1 VIFSFLD
8 DGLDVM
14 FDEVKIYVRSG
25 DGGDGIIA
33 FLREKFMPRG
43 GPAGGDGGRG
53 GDVVLKVNPRLNT
66 LIPFQKRVHF
76 KAEAGKRGGAK
87 NMSGA
92 GGASL
97 EVEVP
102 PGTVVKNAETGA
114 IIADLVR
121 PDDRV
126 VVAKGGR
133 GGRGNQHFAS
143 ASNQAPRIAEKGEP
157 SEERWLILE
166 LKLIADVG
174 LVGVPNAGKSTLL
187 SVISNARP
195 KIADYPFT
203 TLEPN
208 LGVVTYDDRDLVVAD
223 IPGLI
228 EGAHL
233 GVGLGHSFL
242 RHVQRTRILVHLL
255 NGTSENALADFSQI
269 NTELALFD
277 ERLAE
282 KPQIVVFTKMDLP
295 EARARWPEIEAA
307 LQARGIEPIAISA
320 ATREN
325 IRPLIQ
331 RIFQT
336 VDALPEATPL
346 SPAVAVPVYELSE
359 AEVEFN
365 ITRNSD
371 GFRVIGRKIERAAA
385 MTYWDEDAAVLRFQN
400 ILETLGVSEALEA
413 AGVQV
418 GDTVFIGDYELEWSE

>member
-1 VIFSFLD
+1 ML
-8 DGLDVM
+8 L
-14 FDEVKIYVRSG
+14 DEVKIYVRSG
-25 DGGDGIIA
+25 DGGDGIVA

-53 GDVVLKVNPRLNT
+53 GDVVIKVNPRLNT
-66 LIPFQKRVHF
+66 LSPFQRGVHF
-76 KAEAGKRGGAK
+76 KADNGKPGRAK

-92 GGASL
+92 SGKVI
-97 EVEVP
+97 EIDVP
-102 PGTVVKNAETGA
+102 PGTVIKDPETGA

-121 PDDRV
+121 KDDRV
-126 VVAKGGR
+126 VIAKGGR

-143 ASNQAPRIAEKGEP
+143 PSNQTPRMAEKGAPGQEM
-157 SEERWLILE
+157 WLTLE

-208 LGVVTYDDRDLVVAD
+208 LGVVLYDQRDMVVAD

-242 RHVQRTRILVHLL
+242 RHVQRTRVLVHLL
-255 NGTSENALADFSQI
+255 NGASENPIADYSQI
-269 NTELALFD
+269 NSELALYD
-277 ERLAE
+277 ERLGE

-295 EARARWPEIEAA
+295 EAQERWPEVKAF
-307 LQARGIEPIAISA
+307 LNARGIEPMAISA
-320 ATREN
+320 ATQQNVKE
-325 IRPLIQ
+325 LIQ
-331 RIFQT
+331 RVFLT
-336 VDALPEATPL
+336 VDALPPVEIMPVEITPL
-346 SPAVAVPVYELSE
+346 YELPE
-359 AEVEFN
+359 EEVVFN
-365 ITRNSD
+365 IVREDN
-371 GFRVIGRKIERAAA
+371 GAYRVVGRRIERAAS
-385 MTYWDEDAAVLRFQN
+385 MTHWDYEDAVMRFQD
-400 ILETLGVSEALEA
+400 ILETLGVSAALVE

-418 GDTVFIGDYELEWSE
+418 GDTVYIGDYELEWAD